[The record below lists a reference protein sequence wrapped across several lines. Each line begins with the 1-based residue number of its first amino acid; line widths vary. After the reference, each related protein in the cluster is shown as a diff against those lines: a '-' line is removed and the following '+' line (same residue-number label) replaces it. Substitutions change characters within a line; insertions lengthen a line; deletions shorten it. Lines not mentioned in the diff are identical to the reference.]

1 MVLVMP
7 VSFADLAQACAP
19 FIATETLA
27 GVISV
32 ESRFAPLNIRINS
45 GLPLAKQPGAL
56 AEAIE
61 TATTLAADRQDIQL
75 GLGGIGLDDLDKL
88 NLSISDAF
96 DPCLNLKAT
105 ATLLDG
111 YYRVAINSGADKNR
125 AEQIMLQSFYGRGDP
140 SIGALVNYDDQ
151 VRRAIERSKPAIA
164 TLTFGHFVEIKSN
177 EADRRSEGR
186 LLEVPAENSPQATLP
201 DAKVPSWDVFNARQR
216 SSILVFENKN
226 GED

>member
-1 MVLVMP
+1 MP
-7 VSFADLAQACAP
+7 VSFADLVQACAP

-27 GVISV
+27 GVISL

-45 GLPLAKQPGAL
+45 GLISVKQPTTL
-56 AEAIE
+56 AQAIE
-61 TATTLAADRQDIQL
+61 TATALAAERHDIKL

-111 YYRVAINSGADKNR
+111 YYRVAINSGSDKYR

-151 VRRAIERSKPAIA
+151 VRRAIERSKSAIA
-164 TLTFGHFVEIKSN
+164 TLTIGHLVEINSN
-177 EADRRSEGR
+177 EADPRSEGR
-186 LLEVPAENSPQATLP
+186 LLEDPAENFPHATQP

-216 SSILVFENKN
+216 SSILVFQNKN
-226 GED
+226 GEE